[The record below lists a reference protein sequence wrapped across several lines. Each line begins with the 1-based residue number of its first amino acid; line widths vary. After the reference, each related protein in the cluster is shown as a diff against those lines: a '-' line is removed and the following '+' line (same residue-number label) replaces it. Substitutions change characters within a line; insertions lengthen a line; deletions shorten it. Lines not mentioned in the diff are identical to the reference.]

1 MRENDDKAKQKM
13 KHYAELRN
21 SVNKKELDVG
31 DTVLVK
37 QRKMNTLTTPFDSSK
52 FLSNPVVS

>member
-1 MRENDDKAKQKM
+1 MNTETSKVMGENDDKAKKKM

-37 QRKMNTLTTPFDSSK
+37 QRKMTKLT
-52 FLSNPVVS
+52 V